1 MPSSLGIVNG
11 AGGLRHRVTFSE
23 RDQVQDEFG
32 NVSTG
37 WLERFTCSANILPRL
52 GGEAVEAARLA
63 GRQPV
68 VIRVR
73 ASPDTRNVTTDWKA
87 TDEKGREYNIR
98 TAVDPLYGD
107 SGHGMYFD
115 MLAETGVAV

>member
-1 MPSSLGIVNG
+1 MPSNLVNVNG
-11 AGGLRHRVTFSE
+11 AGGLRHRVTFSK
-23 RDQVQDEFG
+23 RDAVSDEFG

-37 WLERFTCSANILPRL
+37 WLEQFTVSANIIPRL

-73 ASPDTRNVTTDWKA
+73 ASPDTRQISTDWKA
-87 TDEKGREYNIR
+87 ADDKGREYNIR

-107 SGHGMYFD
+107 AGHGMYFD

>member
-1 MPSSLGIVNG
+1 MPLSASVK
-11 AGGLRHRVTFSE
+11 GGGDLRHRVTFAE
-23 RDQVQDEFG
+23 RNQVEDEFG

-37 WLERFTCSANILPRL
+37 WLDRFTVSANITPRL
-52 GGEAVEAARLA
+52 GGETVEAARLA

-73 ASPDTRNVTTDWKA
+73 KSPDTATIKTDWKA
-87 TDEKGREYNIR
+87 TDEAGAEYNIR
-98 TAVDPLYGD
+98 TAVDPFLGD
-107 SGHGMYFD
+107 DDHGMYID